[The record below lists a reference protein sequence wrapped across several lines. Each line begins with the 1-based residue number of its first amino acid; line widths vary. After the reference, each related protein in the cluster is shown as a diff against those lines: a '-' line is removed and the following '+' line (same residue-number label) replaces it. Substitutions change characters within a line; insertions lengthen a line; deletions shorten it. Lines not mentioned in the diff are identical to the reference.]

1 MRGKH
6 CKLVIANCKLQIGS
20 RPPSICNL
28 QFTRVRN
35 PVSSRNRVSGQRPS
49 ARGGMTLLEILV
61 ALAIFL
67 AAVAVIGQLVG
78 TGSQA
83 ATGAQLKSEAA
94 RRCETVMAEAV
105 AGVIPLQSTGD
116 TSFEDDQQWTWSL
129 TVTDAAHAD
138 MLQVETI
145 VTRKN
150 RQGEAQVSFNL
161 VRWIRDPEL
170 WLQSTV
176 GSGTTTATGGSL

>member
-1 MRGKH
+1 
-6 CKLVIANCKLQIGS
+6 
-20 RPPSICNL
+20 
-28 QFTRVRN
+28 
-35 PVSSRNRVSGQRPS
+35 
-49 ARGGMTLLEILV
+49 MTLLEILI

-67 AAVAVIGQLVG
+67 AAVTVIGQLVG

-83 ATGAQLKSEAA
+83 ATGAQFKSEAA

-105 AGVIPLQSTGD
+105 AGVIPLQTTGLA
-116 TSFEDDQQWTWSL
+116 SFEDDPQWRWSL

-138 MLQVETI
+138 MLQVEAI
-145 VTRKN
+145 VTRQN
-150 RQGEAQVSFNL
+150 RQGEPQVSFNL

-176 GSGTTTATGGSL
+176 DSSATTATGGSL